1 MITLDLAQR
10 LRAAGVEWEPVVG
23 DRFMVPDRGM
33 DSDVFLISDM
43 VVEAHDVPTG
53 RILRFNGTTEWA
65 LDSVEEREVVW
76 LPRED
81 QLRHLLGDRF
91 VRLEATPGASS
102 PSCHSTGSSNGTSTW
117 TPSGPTPVP
126 CWRWRAEAPRP
137 ATLSVLPCVRLR
149 EPAAE
154 RGYAR

>member
-91 VRLEATPGASS
+91 VRLEATPGGFIAVVSQ
-102 PSCHSTGSSNGTSTW
+102 HGEQQRHID
-117 TPSGPTPVP
+117 VD
-126 CWRWRAEAPRP
+126 
-137 ATLSVLPCVRLR
+137 
-149 EPAAE
+149 AE
-154 RGYAR
+154 RAYARALLALAG